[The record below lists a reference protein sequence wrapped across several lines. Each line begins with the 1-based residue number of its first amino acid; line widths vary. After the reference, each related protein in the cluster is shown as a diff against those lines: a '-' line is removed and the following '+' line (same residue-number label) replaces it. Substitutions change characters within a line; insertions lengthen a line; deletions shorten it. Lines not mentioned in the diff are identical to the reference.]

1 MLQCFLSGD
10 AGGFSSGRKA
20 SSARSEGGSVMVG
33 VQPMIVN
40 EDMLI
45 DTVDEHDVPRGVI
58 RRSEALRSR
67 SNFRV
72 VHIFLFNRHDELL
85 IQQLSLN
92 RERHAGQWG
101 SSVAGYLF
109 AGETYIEAAQRR
121 LRQELGVCE
130 ADLHNYGKTM
140 MDDSGCQKF
149 ISLFIATCEGPFK
162 PDGSQIAQIEFLAI
176 STIKRFS
183 DGGERVF
190 TPTLRHLLQFYRA

>member
-1 MLQCFLSGD
+1 M
-10 AGGFSSGRKA
+10 AGI
-20 SSARSEGGSVMVG
+20 
-33 VQPMIVN
+33 QPMIVN

-45 DTVDEHDVPRGVI
+45 DTVDEHDIPRGVI
-58 RRSEALRSR
+58 RRSEALPSR

-72 VHIFLFNRHDELL
+72 VHIFLFNRHNELL
-85 IQQLSLN
+85 IQQLSSN

-121 LRQELGVCE
+121 LRQELGVRQ
-130 ADLHNYGKTM
+130 ADLHQYGKTM
-140 MDDSGCQKF
+140 MDDSGCKKF

-176 STIKRFS
+176 NTIERLS
-183 DGGERVF
+183 DGGQRVF
-190 TPTLRHLLQFYRA
+190 TPTFLYLLQFYRA